1 MVRNTLLLAS
11 TLILSVGCTEATP
24 FPRVLDDPVDD
35 ASVDDGEVDA
45 PEPRLEVEE
54 CELPGTEDLDV
65 EEFVIQI
72 RNPECSTAICL
83 HYNLVTFCTH
93 ECEVDRDCRDLA
105 RGTCELEIFAGDPEM
120 YGWYCVP
127 PFATRV
133 VQDQ

>member
-1 MVRNTLLLAS
+1 MSALVFSA
-11 TLILSVGCTEATP
+11 GCPEATP
-24 FPRVLDDPVDD
+24 YPRPLDEPLED
-35 ASVDDGEVDA
+35 ADLGDVEIDA
-45 PEPRLEVEE
+45 PEPEPNVEE

-83 HYNLVTFCTH
+83 HYNMVTFCTH
-93 ECEVDRDCRDLA
+93 ECDDDRDCRDIA
-105 RGTCELEIFAGDPEM
+105 RGICELEIFAGDPEM

-133 VQDQ
+133 VRDQ